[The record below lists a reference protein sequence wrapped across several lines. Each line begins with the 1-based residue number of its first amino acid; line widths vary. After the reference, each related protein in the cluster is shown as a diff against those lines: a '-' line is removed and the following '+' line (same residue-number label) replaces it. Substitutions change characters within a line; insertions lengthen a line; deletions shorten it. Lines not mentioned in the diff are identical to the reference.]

1 MNRILPAIAIVLAIG
16 AQSQAL
22 RAQTKDVHAAS
33 PVPNSS
39 ATPSDGSETTN
50 RSASDKTDDAK
61 PSASDSQKPAASS
74 DSAKPSAS
82 PTSTSTTTAAAAT
95 LAPSTEGENNHATT
109 TTDAPAAK
117 PVTTVPSAPPA
128 SEPASAQ
135 KPAANTAPPAANTA
149 SVTNT
154 ASAAPL
160 VLTNIYRVGVG
171 DVLDI
176 RLLNANTSESTLF
189 TVLEGGLLE
198 YPLAG
203 DPLQVAGLT
212 ADEIVSRITSKV
224 KIYEKPQVVVS
235 IREYGSHNVIVTGL
249 VNDPGTK
256 RLRREAVPLYVL
268 LAEAQPRPEAARAT
282 IMRAGSPGIT
292 VDLSDST
299 ATATLVYPG
308 DVINL
313 VVAPPKPPQ
322 FYFIGGQ
329 INSPGQKDFHP
340 GLTLT
345 QAILASGGGSRFA
358 GSRVKV
364 SRQGPDG
371 RLVITEYNLKKIE
384 SGKDPDPVLQPGDRV
399 EIGRGGW

>member
-1 MNRILPAIAIVLAIG
+1 MKRILPALAIVLAIG
-16 AQSQAL
+16 AQSWAVQ
-22 RAQTKDVHAAS
+22 AQTNDVHAAS
-33 PVPNSS
+33 PAANSSPS
-39 ATPSDGSETTN
+39 ATPHDGAQTAN
-50 RSASDKTDDAK
+50 KSAPEKTDDSQK
-61 PSASDSQKPAASS
+61 PSASAS
-74 DSAKPSAS
+74 
-82 PTSTSTTTAAAAT
+82 TTTTAAAVT
-95 LAPSTEGENNHATT
+95 LAPSTESENNHAA
-109 TTDAPAAK
+109 TTDAPAK
-117 PVTTVPSAPPA
+117 PPVTTIPGEPPVMD
-128 SEPASAQ
+128 SPAAQ
-135 KPAANTAPPAANTA
+135 KPAAT
-149 SVTNT
+149 T

-176 RLLNANTSESTLF
+176 RLLNANTNESTLF

-212 ADEIVSRITSKV
+212 TDEIGARVTSKV
-224 KIYEKPQVVVS
+224 KIYDKPKVVVS
-235 IREYGSHNVIVTGL
+235 VREYGSHNVIVTGL

-256 RLRREAVPLYVL
+256 RLRREAVPLYVI
-268 LAEAQPRPEAARAT
+268 LAEAQPRAEAARAT
-282 IMRAGSPGIT
+282 IMRTGSPGMT
-292 VDLSDST
+292 VDLADST

-308 DVINL
+308 DVITL
-313 VVAPPKPPQ
+313 GVAPPKAPE

-371 RLVITEYNLKKIE
+371 RLVTTEYNLKKIE
-384 SGKDPDPVLQPGDRV
+384 SGKDPDPLLQAGDRV

>member
-1 MNRILPAIAIVLAIG
+1 MKRILPALAIVLAIG
-16 AQSQAL
+16 AQSWAVQ
-22 RAQTKDVHAAS
+22 AQTNDVHAAS
-33 PVPNSS
+33 PAANSSPS
-39 ATPSDGSETTN
+39 ATPNNGAETTTKG
-50 RSASDKTDDAK
+50 APEKTD
-61 PSASDSQKPAASS
+61 DSQKPSTA
-74 DSAKPSAS
+74 
-82 PTSTSTTTAAAAT
+82 TSTAAAAVT
-95 LAPSTEGENNHATT
+95 PATESENNHAA
-109 TTDAPAAK
+109 TTDAPAK
-117 PVTTVPSAPPA
+117 PVPTALGEPPA
-128 SEPASAQ
+128 MDSSSAQ
-135 KPAANTAPPAANTA
+135 KPA
-149 SVTNT
+149 TNT

-176 RLLNANTSESTLF
+176 RLLNANTNESTLF

-212 ADEIVSRITSKV
+212 IEEIGGRITSKV
-224 KIYEKPQVVVS
+224 KVYDKPKVVVS
-235 IREYGSHNVIVTGL
+235 VREYGSHNVIVTGL

-268 LAEAQPRPEAARAT
+268 LAEAQPRAEAARAT
-282 IMRAGSPGIT
+282 IMRTGSPGIT
-292 VDLSDST
+292 VDLADST

-308 DVINL
+308 DVITL
-313 VVAPPKPPQ
+313 AVAPPKAPQ

-329 INSPGQKDFHP
+329 ISSPGQKDFHP

-371 RLVITEYNLKKIE
+371 RLVTTEYNLKKIE
-384 SGKDPDPVLQPGDRV
+384 AGKDPDPLLQSGDRV